1 MHKVF
6 KNKVQGC
13 STLLIQQSNNIELFV
28 CCRLSWCLKRK
39 EYSKVSITTMENS
52 TNSTM
57 PCIPIRG
64 AWVQILELI
73 LAIVGILGNSVVI
86 HVFRRSHESIKSTT
100 NTLVAA
106 LAVADL
112 ITSICIFPYP
122 ILSPVP
128 VNAGGH
134 FYCKV
139 IRSSNIQWISIVASI
154 FTLTILSV
162 DRYYAIAHTSSYKKT
177 VTLTTVRVII
187 IVIWLASFVINTFS
201 YYVTY
206 LDNNG
211 QCCVKF
217 PSGGFQIF
225 IGVGLFIIEYLV
237 PIIIMLV
244 ANIRTIQLLNAQVC
258 SFSEQE
264 GNEKSKHMLSLLR
277 ARRRVITM
285 LFIVIISFIVCWSP
299 NQWGFLAFNF
309 GVVLSKS
316 SGVWVGYLYGNLYS
330 VFVVFAFANSC
341 INPIIYTFVS
351 KNFREAIKQYLPAS
365 MRSKKYMENTLFE
378 IPFADSGAGETN
390 ISQKG
395 FRNVDL
401 ESTRESKFA
410 T

>member
-1 MHKVF
+1 M
-6 KNKVQGC
+6 
-13 STLLIQQSNNIELFV
+13 LIQQSNNIQLFV
-28 CCRLSWCLKRK
+28 CCKLSWCLKRK
-39 EYSKVSITTMENS
+39 EYSIVSITTMENS

-57 PCIPIRG
+57 SCNPVRG
-64 AWVQILELI
+64 TWVQVLEII
-73 LAIVGILGNSVVI
+73 LAIIGILGNSVVI
-86 HVFRRSHESIKSTT
+86 HVFRRSRKSIKSTT

-112 ITSICIFPYP
+112 ITSICIIPYP
-122 ILSPVP
+122 ELSPVP
-128 VNAGGH
+128 DNAGGH

-139 IRSSNIQWISIVASI
+139 IHSSNIQWISIVASI
-154 FTLTILSV
+154 FTLTTLSV
-162 DRYYAIAHTSSYKKT
+162 DRYYAVAHTSRYKKT

-201 YYVTY
+201 YYVTH
-206 LDNNG
+206 LDNG
-211 QCCVKF
+211 QCCVTF

-258 SFSEQE
+258 SFSEEE

-309 GVVLSKS
+309 GVVLSRS
-316 SGVWVGYLYGNLYS
+316 PGVWVGYLYGDLYS
-330 VFVVFAFANSC
+330 FFVVFAFANSC
-341 INPIIYTFVS
+341 INPIIYTSVS
-351 KNFREAIKQYLPAS
+351 KNFRQAIKQYLPPS
-365 MRSKKYMENTLFE
+365 MVSKKYMENTLFE
-378 IPFADSGAGETN
+378 IPFADSGAVETN
-390 ISQKG
+390 ISQSG
-395 FRNVDL
+395 FQNVDL
-401 ESTRESKFA
+401 EPKAKWFQSA
-410 T
+410 TCSAQL